1 MGIIEGAAKRKMRF
15 FTPRNPSD
23 TSNNKRMQKRL
34 IWIGYGMA
42 AFLLAPVW
50 LCGQA
55 TEPVPTK
62 QNARNVILLVGEGM
76 GLSQI
81 SAAIYSNHNRLELE
95 RFPVTGLQ
103 KAYTLDNLS
112 SDPVAS
118 ATALASGQKTNMG
131 KVWASHGKKQARTLI
146 QEAESR
152 GLATGLFVNMD
163 LTDAFPLAFLG
174 GVQDFSDRD
183 RAARAYLG
191 MEVDLLM
198 GGGRQHF
205 SGSGADSPVQK
216 FQEKGYQVSDYASVE
231 FPKITLDLKRNAV
244 FFLSEGTDTAW
255 FHAAEN
261 YMAAMMLAALFLKK
275 HNSKGFLLIVG
286 LDQAHAPG
294 YDQSQ
299 QLVSDIVAFDRI
311 LGALLDFAEEDGETL
326 LVVTS
331 GHEQG
336 GFAIN
341 PGSQMDTLLTEFNTG
356 RPTAIMLPVFAYGP
370 GAERFSGM
378 YENAAIH
385 KYIRKALGW
394 E

>member
-1 MGIIEGAAKRKMRF
+1 
-15 FTPRNPSD
+15 
-23 TSNNKRMQKRL
+23 MQKRL
-34 IWIGYGMA
+34 IWIQFGMA
-42 AFLLAPVW
+42 VLLLTPA
-50 LCGQA
+50 LSRGQVSNPA
-55 TEPVPTK
+55 HTK
-62 QNARNVILLVGEGM
+62 QNARNVILFVGEGM

-81 SAAIYSNHNRLELE
+81 SAAIYSNHNHLELE

-118 ATALASGQKTNMG
+118 ATTLASGHKTNVG
-131 KVWASHGKKQARTLI
+131 RVWAPQGKKQARTLI

-152 GLATGLFVNMD
+152 GMATGLFVNMD

-174 GVQDFSDRD
+174 GVQDFSDRVQ
-183 RAARAYLG
+183 AAKAYLG
-191 MEVDLLM
+191 IDMDLLI

-205 SGSGADSPVQK
+205 TGDSTGSPIQK

-231 FPKITLDLKRNAV
+231 FPKITLDLKRNAL
-244 FFLSEGTDTAW
+244 FFLSEGSDSTW
-255 FHAAEN
+255 SHAAEK
-261 YMAAMMLAALFLKK
+261 YMAAVRLAALFLKK
-275 HNSKGFLLIVG
+275 HNSKGFLLVVG
-286 LDQAHAPG
+286 LDQGHAAGRDP
-294 YDQSQ
+294 SQ
-299 QLVSDIVAFDRI
+299 QLVSDILAFDRI

-370 GAERFSGM
+370 GSNGFSGM
-378 YENAAIH
+378 YENVAIH

>member
-1 MGIIEGAAKRKMRF
+1 
-15 FTPRNPSD
+15 
-23 TSNNKRMQKRL
+23 MQKRRL
-34 IWIGYGMA
+34 IWIRYGIA
-42 AFLLAPVW
+42 TLLLAPTW
-50 LCGQA
+50 LWGQA
-55 TEPVPTK
+55 SEPSNTK
-62 QNARNVILLVGEGM
+62 RNARNVILFVGEGM

-81 SAAIYSNHNRLELE
+81 SAAIYSNHNHLELE

-112 SDPVAS
+112 TDPVAS
-118 ATALASGQKTNMG
+118 ATMLASGHKTNVG
-131 KVWASHGKKQARTLI
+131 RVWAPHGKKQARTLI

-152 GLATGLFVNMD
+152 GMATGLFVNMD

-174 GVQDFSDRD
+174 GVQDFSDRAQ
-183 RAARAYLG
+183 AARAYLG
-191 MEVDLLM
+191 IEMDLLM
-198 GGGRQHF
+198 GGGRQYF
-205 SGSGADSPVQK
+205 TGKGAESLVEK

-231 FPKITLDLKRNAV
+231 FPKITLDLKKNAV
-244 FFLSEGTDTAW
+244 FFLSEGTDTTW

-261 YMAAMMLAALFLKK
+261 YMAAVRLAALFLKK
-275 HNSKGFLLIVG
+275 HNSKGFLLVVG
-286 LDQAHAPG
+286 LDQAHLSGA
-294 YDQSQ
+294 DQSQ
-299 QLVSDIVAFDRI
+299 QLVSDMLAFDRI

-370 GAERFSGM
+370 GSEWFSGM
-378 YENAAIH
+378 YENVAIH
-385 KYIRKALGW
+385 KFIRRALGW